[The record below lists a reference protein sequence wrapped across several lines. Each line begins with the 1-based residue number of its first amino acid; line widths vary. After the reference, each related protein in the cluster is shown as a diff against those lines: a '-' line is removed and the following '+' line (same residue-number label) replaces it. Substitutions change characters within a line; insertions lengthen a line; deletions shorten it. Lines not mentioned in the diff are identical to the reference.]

1 MRQNEDGAVV
11 KRCQRCGRELV
22 IENWYAAIATKY
34 CKSCAADS
42 KRQITAECLRAARAK
57 ARERRELER
66 EAARWLDEENAL
78 LRERVRQLESRV
90 RSYGRQFKA
99 CSDQSQTGK

>member
-1 MRQNEDGAVV
+1 MKQNEDGAVV
-11 KRCQRCGRELV
+11 KRCKRCGCELV
-22 IENWYAAIATKY
+22 IENWYAAIATQY
-34 CKSCAADS
+34 CKPCAKDS

-90 RSYGRQFKA
+90 RSYGRQVEA
-99 CSDQSQTGK
+99 CSNQSQRGK

>member
-11 KRCQRCGRELV
+11 KRCLRCGREMA
-22 IENWYAAIATKY
+22 IYNWYAAIATKY
-34 CKSCAADS
+34 CKPCAADS
-42 KRQITAECLRAARAK
+42 KRQITAECLRTARAK

-66 EAARWLDEENAL
+66 DVARLLDEENAL

-90 RSYGRQFKA
+90 RSYGYE
-99 CSDQSQTGK
+99 

>member
-22 IENWYAAIATKY
+22 IQNWFAAIATKY
-34 CKSCAADS
+34 CKACAADS
-42 KRQITAECLRAARAK
+42 KREITAECLRAARAK

-78 LRERVRQLESRV
+78 LRERVRQLEARV
-90 RSYGRQFKA
+90 RYGRRLAA
-99 CSDQSQTGK
+99 CSDQSEGCK